1 MTLNGQALLSQY
13 ETVLQ
18 SVTYQNTS
26 DNPSIQTRTI
36 DFVINDGDDSSN
48 LLSRDV
54 QINPMNDPPALSSIE
69 PTSAQYIENSAP
81 IAITGNLAID
91 DLDDTQIDTAT
102 ITISGNFASGEDV
115 LSFNPQFGI
124 TGNFDT
130 VTGTLTLTGPA
141 SLAQYET
148 VLHSVTYVNT
158 SDNPSALTRT
168 IDFVVNDGDDNS
180 NLLSRD
186 IDISPVNDAP
196 VLSNI
201 ESIPATYTENDLP
214 LTITSAI
221 TPSDLDD
228 TLIQSASV
236 TIGSNFA
243 PGQDNL
249 LFTDQSG
256 IVGVYNPFTGILQ
269 LTGSAS
275 IADYEAALRSVT
287 YENISDDP
295 SDLTRTLVFVV
306 NDGNVDSNQ
315 ISREIQ
321 FLSLI
326 HI

>member
-1 MTLNGQALLSQY
+1 M
-13 ETVLQ
+13 
-18 SVTYQNTS
+18 
-26 DNPSIQTRTI
+26 
-36 DFVINDGDDSSN
+36 
-48 LLSRDV
+48 
-54 QINPMNDPPALSSIE
+54 
-69 PTSAQYIENSAP
+69 
-81 IAITGNLAID
+81 
-91 DLDDTQIDTAT
+91 
-102 ITISGNFASGEDV
+102 
-115 LSFNPQFGI
+115 
-124 TGNFDT
+124 
-130 VTGTLTLTGPA
+130 
-141 SLAQYET
+141 
-148 VLHSVTYVNT
+148 
-158 SDNPSALTRT
+158 TRT

-287 YENISDDP
+287 YENTSDDP

-306 NDGNVDSNQ
+306 NDGNADSNQ

-321 FLSLI
+321 FTAAVSYTHLTLPTIYSV
-326 HI
+326 